1 MNKLTQILLVFF
13 MACLPLALMADN
25 NKDDDDSRYLA
36 GAVPVVD
43 GKVVFSKEFSI
54 PGMSQD
60 EIYERML
67 KWMTGLLKE
76 NKNNSRVVYA
86 DKASG
91 TLAGVGEQWIVF
103 SSSALSL
110 DRTLINYQITVNCQ
124 PSKCVMEIEK
134 IRYTYREKE
143 KYTAEEWIT
152 DKYALNKAGT
162 KLVRGLAKWRRKTVD
177 FADNLFKGA
186 AQALGE
192 KEDAPAPKPVEKKPA
207 VVTAP
212 GVVVIGAEKTET
224 EQAAPQAA
232 TVTPATPVSPLAPA
246 TMPGYKE
253 VAPAQVPANAIQ
265 MGAGRLV
272 IAIGTDAFNMTLM
285 TANAGGSLGKVG
297 GKPVVFSILSPDQPY
312 EALEKADTYSVRF
325 YPTGQNAPSVI
336 LECKKLPAP
345 APMEGQPQTYAG
357 EIIKAYIK

>member
-1 MNKLTQILLVFF
+1 MSKLTQILLVFF
-13 MACLPLALMADN
+13 MACLPVALIADN
-25 NKDDDDSRYLA
+25 NKDDDDSRYLV
-36 GAVPVVD
+36 GAVPVAD

-54 PGMSQD
+54 PDMSQD

-67 KWMTGLLKE
+67 KWMSSLLKE
-76 NKNNSRVVYA
+76 NKNNSRVVYT

-134 IRYTYREKE
+134 IRYTYRENE

-152 DKYALNKAGT
+152 DKYALNKTGT

-232 TVTPATPVSPLAPA
+232 TVTPAAPVAPVAPA
-246 TMPGYKE
+246 TMTGYRE
-253 VAPAQVPANAIQ
+253 VAPAQVPANAIR

-345 APMEGQPQTYAG
+345 APMEGQPRTYAG